1 MSKGSTQRPVDQELF
16 DKNFER
22 IFGKNNVK
30 RAKEKIE
37 RASTKR
43 VKKDCS

>member
-1 MSKGSTQRPVDQELF
+1 MSKGSTPRPVDQELF

-22 IFGKNNVK
+22 IFGKHNVK

-37 RASTKR
+37 RASIKR
-43 VKKDCS
+43 VKKDCP

>member
-1 MSKGSTQRPVDQELF
+1 MSKGSKPRRVDQDQF

-22 IFGKNNVK
+22 IFGKHNVK

-37 RASTKR
+37 RAAI
-43 VKKDCS
+43 KKNK